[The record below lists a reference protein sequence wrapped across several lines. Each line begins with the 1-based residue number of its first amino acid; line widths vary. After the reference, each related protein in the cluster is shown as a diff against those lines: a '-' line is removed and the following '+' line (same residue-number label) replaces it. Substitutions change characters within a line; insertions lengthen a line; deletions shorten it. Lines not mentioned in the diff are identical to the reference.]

1 MTLQKDVVS
10 IDEIK
15 KDRDDRITSLRLE
28 LDTTSKSFDDLS
40 KSNASLEV

>member
-15 KDRDDRITSLRLE
+15 KDRDDRIKNLRSE
-28 LDTTSKSFDDLS
+28 LDTTSKNFDDLS